1 MLPTERE
8 GVNETS
14 LFHVEQGGQIPTGA
28 GSLGGWVVASSRRH
42 HHTTSRRYN
51 PGRPCGVTR
60 SSATGQSLRGRPAS
74 DRRWAPPGSHSAPPA
89 RKNNKT
95 RRIRRLGT

>member
-14 LFHVEQGGQIPTGA
+14 LFHVEQGGQLPTAA

-74 DRRWAPPGSHSAPPA
+74 HRRSGLQGTGPKQQHLTMGGQQPGSF
-89 RKNNKT
+89 
-95 RRIRRLGT
+95 G